1 MFPGETKAARVHLLL
16 KGNKV
21 HFDWRFLGPFPEVV
35 QYWDDPRQRWSKL
48 LALYHDPKISLI
60 SLTPH
65 GGRIRY

>member
-1 MFPGETKAARVHLLL
+1 MYPGETKAARVHLLL
-16 KGNKV
+16 KGNQV
-21 HFDWRFLGPFPEVV
+21 HFDWRFRGPFPEVV

-60 SLTPH
+60 SLTTH